1 MKKWLLMVVAAV
13 FCAWNVQAQTEK
25 GAMAAG
31 VNLTVGFG
39 DSYTNVGLGAKY
51 QYNIIDNLRL
61 EPNFNYYF
69 KKDYLSMWDLSV
81 NVHYL
86 FTLYEGLNF
95 YPLAGIGVAGGK
107 AHYGSAADDWYGE
120 GLGGLI
126 EDVLDEYEVDDTL
139 TNFIFNIGAG
149 LEYMITDNI
158 SVNLEYK
165 YRVCADLNRSLLSFG
180 VAYHF

>member
-31 VNLTVGFG
+31 GSLSFGFG
-39 DSYTNVGLGAKY
+39 DDYSNIGIGAKY

-61 EPNFNYYF
+61 EPSVNYYF
-69 KKDYLSMWDLSV
+69 KKDNGSMWDLCA

-95 YPLAGIGVAGGK
+95 YPLAGIGVTGAK
-107 AHYGSAADDWYGE
+107 DHTFDYASTAFA
-120 GLGGLI
+120 
-126 EDVLDEYEVDDTL
+126 
-139 TNFIFNIGAG
+139 FNIGAG
-149 LEYMITDNI
+149 LEYMFTSNI
-158 SVNLEYK
+158 SANVEYK
-165 YRVCADLNRSLLSFG
+165 YRVCSGDFVPDRSLLTLG

>member
-107 AHYGSAADDWYGE
+107 AEDEPLGERGDQPVQQHRQEVEQGIQRRQSGSWPPGSAA
-120 GLGGLI
+120 
-126 EDVLDEYEVDDTL
+126 
-139 TNFIFNIGAG
+139 
-149 LEYMITDNI
+149 
-158 SVNLEYK
+158 SVP
-165 YRVCADLNRSLLSFG
+165 
-180 VAYHF
+180 

>member
-69 KKDYLSMWDLSV
+69 KKTS
-81 NVHYL
+81 
-86 FTLYEGLNF
+86 FTADHGPSCFPFKACNF
-95 YPLAGIGVAGGK
+95 T
-107 AHYGSAADDWYGE
+107 S
-120 GLGGLI
+120 
-126 EDVLDEYEVDDTL
+126 
-139 TNFIFNIGAG
+139 
-149 LEYMITDNI
+149 
-158 SVNLEYK
+158 
-165 YRVCADLNRSLLSFG
+165 
-180 VAYHF
+180 